1 MSINSLRSLILYLA
15 CIYGLPVLAQDTL
28 NTSFPTVWNLETCL
42 RYARD
47 NNIQLN
53 SLRLSR
59 ESNRQELLL
68 SKSAKLPDL
77 RGSASQSFDH
87 RGNGSGPVI
96 GASGSYGLSS
106 SLTLYNGGYFDA
118 DIRQKNLILQSAG
131 LDLLAAENDIVMQI
145 TQAYLTILLDKE
157 NIVYAQDLVNT
168 SQAQLAQ
175 IRRSFDVGNSARKNV
190 VQLEAQLA
198 SDQYT
203 LTSSQNAER
212 QDKLSLKRLL
222 QIPTVTSFDIVKPDT
237 IVSGSLVPSLR
248 QVQDFALRNRPEIKN
263 AELGIDISDLDLQK
277 ARTAYKPTISLGG
290 DIGTGY
296 SNDSFNFRQFDS
308 NFFQQV
314 GLTLSVPIFT
324 KRLTKTNVEQAKISI
339 KQSELTLKD
348 TRTVL
353 LQAVEQAYI
362 DVLNAQ
368 NQYTAAAEQLQYTR
382 EIYRIANEE
391 LRLGAIDIVD
401 FYVQRN
407 LYVQALQAYT
417 RAKYSA
423 ALSVK
428 IYEFYNGEALK
439 L

>member
-1 MSINSLRSLILYLA
+1 MLFKFLRYVILYLA
-15 CIYGLPVLAQDTL
+15 CISYLPVLAQDTISASL
-28 NTSFPTVWNLETCL
+28 PAIWDLETCL
-42 RYARD
+42 QYARD
-47 NNIQLN
+47 NNIQIN
-53 SLRLSR
+53 RLRLDR
-59 ESNRQELLL
+59 ESSEQNLLL
-68 SKSAKLPDL
+68 SKSAMLPDL
-77 RGSASQSFDH
+77 RGSASQSFNH

-106 SLTLYNGGYFDA
+106 SLTLYNDGYFGA

-131 LDLLAAENDIVMQI
+131 LDLLAAENDITLQI

-157 NIVYAQDLVNT
+157 NIVYAQDLVST

-175 IRRSFDVGNSARKNV
+175 MRRSFDVGSSARKDV

-198 SDQYT
+198 GDQYT

-212 QDKLSLKRLL
+212 QDKLNLKQLL

-237 IVSGSLVPSLR
+237 IVSKSLVPSLQ
-248 QVQDFALRNRPEIKN
+248 QVQNFALQNRPEIKN
-263 AELGIDISDLDLQK
+263 AELGMDISGLDLEK

-290 DIGTGY
+290 DIGTSY
-296 SNDSFNFRQFDS
+296 NNNAFNFRQFDN

-368 NQYTAAAEQLQYTR
+368 NQYNAAAEQLQYTQ

-391 LRLGAIDIVD
+391 LRLGAINIVD
-401 FYVQRN
+401 FYLQRN

-417 RAKYSA
+417 
-423 ALSVK
+423 
-428 IYEFYNGEALK
+428 
-439 L
+439 